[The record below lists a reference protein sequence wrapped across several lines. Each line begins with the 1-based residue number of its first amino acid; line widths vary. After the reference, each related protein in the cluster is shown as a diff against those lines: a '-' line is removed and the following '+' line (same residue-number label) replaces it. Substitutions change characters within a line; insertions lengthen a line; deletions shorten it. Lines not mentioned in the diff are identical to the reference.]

1 MARRRR
7 GFEPFSLSFLD
18 AMSCGLGAV
27 ILVFMIINHASE
39 RTATGT
45 DRDVNEELSQLEQEV
60 LEKRSAAAK
69 LAAALK
75 ETQQK
80 LRAAKAESASLK
92 EIIEQEDDSDQEV
105 RITQDNIKAL
115 KAELKAIEKQ
125 VATLREKS
133 GDGTATRRFEGEGQ
147 RQYLTGL
154 SVSGDRI
161 LILVDSS
168 ASMLAERVVDIIR
181 RRNMSEAAQKAS
193 EKWSRA
199 VRTVDW
205 LTTQIPVDS
214 KFQLLHFSNR
224 AKPVLAGTD
233 KQWQSTE
240 KGERLNEAM
249 AALREI
255 TPKGG
260 SNLAAAFQSIDQMSP
275 KPDAVFLLT
284 DGLPTQD
291 AGGSRSGMVSG
302 RQRLKWFAEA
312 TRSLPKDLPVNVIL
326 FPMEG
331 DPLAASSYWQL
342 AQVSGGSFMSPSRDW
357 P

>member
-133 GDGTATRRFEGEGQ
+133 VDGTATRRFEGEGQ
-147 RQYLTGL
+147 RPR
-154 SVSGDRI
+154 SVG
-161 LILVDSS
+161 
-168 ASMLAERVVDIIR
+168 
-181 RRNMSEAAQKAS
+181 
-193 EKWSRA
+193 
-199 VRTVDW
+199 
-205 LTTQIPVDS
+205 
-214 KFQLLHFSNR
+214 
-224 AKPVLAGTD
+224 
-233 KQWQSTE
+233 
-240 KGERLNEAM
+240 
-249 AALREI
+249 
-255 TPKGG
+255 
-260 SNLAAAFQSIDQMSP
+260 
-275 KPDAVFLLT
+275 
-284 DGLPTQD
+284 
-291 AGGSRSGMVSG
+291 
-302 RQRLKWFAEA
+302 
-312 TRSLPKDLPVNVIL
+312 
-326 FPMEG
+326 
-331 DPLAASSYWQL
+331 
-342 AQVSGGSFMSPSRDW
+342 
-357 P
+357 